1 MRSATLLLVTLAGL
15 AGCPSPKPA
24 VTTAPGRA
32 GDTAETDVH
41 RRKRLV
47 AELQDEIL
55 ASYERDDPPEFDT
68 DMIEADV
75 GPARIGA
82 GPGDVLYGEEVLQ
95 RASSRWP
102 LRIDP
107 DTPTEVRSKHL
118 DIHLAADPDIS
129 AAWMSDEV
137 SWRIS
142 VCGRWAAIPLRITA
156 LYAHDGDRWVEVFEH
171 LSFGRVPR
179 PDPGGK
185 LVGRELA
192 PKVEPGSLGDALA
205 KALAPILAHDPAAM
219 RGVVSLDIHHNADAD
234 PAQLAPTLLLAPDP
248 ESEWHGDQDLAGA
261 QLVDGTLTAADRRI
275 GTVAL
280 PDTPATI
287 AYWIGNF
294 IADLPP
300 RQGMP
305 GGKVRLRG
313 TFVFEKRDDRWIVVQ
328 GHLSQPIYD
337 NDLASIVFGTS
348 LLSTREDLAHGLPL
362 QVACDDGQDVI
373 TTPAQ

>member
-1 MRSATLLLVTLAGL
+1 MSCRRALLLVLL
-15 AGCPSPKPA
+15 AGCPSPKAPPA
-24 VTTAPGRA
+24 TPSHATE
-32 GDTAETDVH
+32 TAETDAH

-55 ASYERDDPPEFDT
+55 ASYDRDEPPEFDT
-68 DMIEADV
+68 DMIESDV

-107 DTPTEVRSKHL
+107 DMPTQVRSKHL
-118 DIHLAADPDIS
+118 DIHLAADRDIT

-179 PDPGGK
+179 PQPGGK
-185 LVGRELA
+185 LVGRQLA
-192 PKVEPGSLGDALA
+192 PKVEPGSLGDQLA
-205 KALAPILAHDPAAM
+205 KALAPVLAHDPAAM
-219 RGVVSLDIHHNADAD
+219 KPYVSLDPNPTGDAD
-234 PAQLAPTLLLAPDP
+234 PAQPAPTLLLAPDP
-248 ESEWHGDQDLAGA
+248 DSEWHGDQDVARA

-275 GTVAL
+275 GTVAR
-280 PDTPATI
+280 PDAPATI
-287 AYWIGNF
+287 AYWVGNF
-294 IADLPP
+294 IADLPA
-300 RQGMP
+300 RQDLP
-305 GGKVRLRG
+305 AGKVRLRG
-313 TFVFEKRDDRWIVVQ
+313 TFVFEKRAGRWIVVQ
-328 GHLSQPIYD
+328 GHLSEPIYD
-337 NDLASIVFGTS
+337 NDLASLVFGTS
-348 LLSTREDLAHGLPL
+348 LLSTRDDFERGLPL
-362 QVACDDGQDVI
+362 QVACDDGG
-373 TTPAQ
+373 

>member
-1 MRSATLLLVTLAGL
+1 
-15 AGCPSPKPA
+15 
-24 VTTAPGRA
+24 
-32 GDTAETDVH
+32 
-41 RRKRLV
+41 
-47 AELQDEIL
+47 
-55 ASYERDDPPEFDT
+55 
-68 DMIEADV
+68 
-75 GPARIGA
+75 
-82 GPGDVLYGEEVLQ
+82 
-95 RASSRWP
+95 
-102 LRIDP
+102 
-107 DTPTEVRSKHL
+107 
-118 DIHLAADPDIS
+118 
-129 AAWMSDEV
+129 
-137 SWRIS
+137 
-142 VCGRWAAIPLRITA
+142 
-156 LYAHDGDRWVEVFEH
+156 
-171 LSFGRVPR
+171 
-179 PDPGGK
+179 
-185 LVGRELA
+185 
-192 PKVEPGSLGDALA
+192 
-205 KALAPILAHDPAAM
+205 
-219 RGVVSLDIHHNADAD
+219 
-234 PAQLAPTLLLAPDP
+234 LLAPDP